1 MMTAR
6 QTKRRGTRAD
16 LTPVAR
22 RLREMYETG
31 FRLLKEIPVTNE
43 WGQHGIRD
51 QALALGKGEQNIRTL
66 RRFADPIRGYDEA
79 ELAQLIEQC
88 ETHGRDIGMPL
99 IRMLLTIP
107 DKSARA
113 ELQQRMLVEG
123 WSVSKTGNEII
134 RRLGRRR
141 QGGRAPKVADD
152 PEAALLQVQ
161 EMTITWRRWVRAF
174 SAKISSGGFL
184 VTGVDDDEKKRKVQR
199 SPLPDE
205 LVREIEAVSSV
216 IEKLSTSVGRQINT
230 YRQHRERRRNR
241 KR

>member
-123 WSVSKTGNEII
+123 WSVSETGNEII
-134 RRLGRRR
+134 RRFGRRR

-152 PEAALLQVQ
+152 PEAALIQVQ
-161 EMTITWRRWVRAF
+161 DFAISWRRWVKAF
-174 SAKISSGGFL
+174 SDKNTGAGFL
-184 VTGVDDDEKKRKVQR
+184 ITVDNQDRKGQQIRRSRVPKK
-199 SPLPDE
+199 
-205 LVREIEAVSSV
+205 LVEEIEAVSSSIGHLSV
-216 IEKLSTSVGRQINT
+216 SVSQQIDKLRKQ
-230 YRQHRERRRNR
+230 RERRQAR
-241 KR
+241 KQ